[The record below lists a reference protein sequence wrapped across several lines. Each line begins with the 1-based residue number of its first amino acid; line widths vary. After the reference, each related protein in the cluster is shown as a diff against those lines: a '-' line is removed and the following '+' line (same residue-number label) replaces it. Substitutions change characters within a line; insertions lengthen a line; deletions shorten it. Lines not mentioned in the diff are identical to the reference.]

1 MSFDLQI
8 KHGDLVL
15 DNAGGLSIVNGNNKI
30 RQDIIKI
37 LLTRIGDNRF
47 HSRYGSDIGLLK
59 IGGVA
64 DQQLIELD
72 LRRSAEEAIRY
83 LISLQKSQGMRQMLS
98 LSEVIVDIVEITTE
112 RDTGDPRLY
121 NIFVSVL
128 TQKMDIIEETVTLRI
143 I

>member
-15 DNAGGLSIVNGNNKI
+15 DNSGGLSIVSGNNKI

-37 LLTRIGDNRF
+37 LLTRLGDNRF
-47 HSRYGSDIGLLK
+47 HSRYGSDIGSLN

-64 DQQLIELD
+64 DQQLTELD

-83 LISLQKSQGMRQMLS
+83 LISLQKAQGMRQVLS
-98 LSEVIVDIVEITTE
+98 LSEVIVDIVEISTE

>member
-15 DNAGGLSIVNGNNKI
+15 DNSGSLSIVSGNNKI

-37 LLTRIGDNRF
+37 LLTRLGDNRF
-47 HSRYGSDIGLLK
+47 HSRYGSDIGSLN
-59 IGGVA
+59 IGGAA

-72 LRRSAEEAIRY
+72 LRRSAEEAVRY
-83 LISLQKSQGMRQMLS
+83 LISLQKAQGMRQVLS
-98 LSEVIVDIVEITTE
+98 LSEVIVDIVEISTE

>member
-15 DNAGGLSIVNGNNKI
+15 DTAGSLSIVNGNNKI

-37 LLTRIGDNRF
+37 LLTRLGDNRF
-47 HSRYGSDIGLLK
+47 HSRYGSDIGSLR

-83 LISLQKSQGMRQMLS
+83 LISLQKSQGMRQVLS
-98 LSEVIVDIVEITTE
+98 LSEVIVDIVDITTE

>member
-15 DNAGGLSIVNGNNKI
+15 DSSGSLSMVSGNNKI
-30 RQDIIKI
+30 RQDIVKI
-37 LLTRIGDNRF
+37 ILTRIGDNRF
-47 HSRYGSDIGLLK
+47 HSRYGSDIGALN

-72 LRRSAEEAIRY
+72 LKRSAEEAIRY
-83 LISLQKSQGMRQMLS
+83 LISLQKSQGLRQVLS
-98 LSEVIVDIVEITTE
+98 LSEVIVDIVNITTD
-112 RDTGDPRLY
+112 RDTNDPRLY
-121 NIFVSVL
+121 NIFISVL

>member
-47 HSRYGSDIGLLK
+47 HSRYGSDIGSLK

-98 LSEVIVDIVEITTE
+98 LSEVIVDIVEISTE

-143 I
+143 V